1 MLRLRGAAGA
11 LRAAL
16 RCDAPGS
23 CAAASQLRGAALGGV
38 ATPAAA
44 RRIHEDRN
52 GEMEELIE
60 RTLARASCCPLTRA
74 CVVRPAG
81 WRTRCA
87 TSVTASLGLTTCV

>member
-1 MLRLRGAAGA
+1 MLRLRGAASA

-16 RCDAPGS
+16 RGDAFTPAGCS
-23 CAAASQLRGAALGGV
+23 AASQLRGVGAGGVAV

-60 RTLARASCCPLTRA
+60 RTLARAPPFC
-74 CVVRPAG
+74 
-81 WRTRCA
+81 
-87 TSVTASLGLTTCV
+87 